1 MRVSTSKLQAVVALV
16 DVHPAVESQGDV
28 YRGGRNLEAACPCVA
43 RPGVGSLGVG
53 SLGAALPGRG
63 WHGAARP
70 RVGSLGGAE
79 TGAAHRRAAESRV
92 VRRVYAAEPVAKV
105 AAEVAVRAA
114 VGEVGW
120 GAPPPALNRAAAVAV
135 AMPLAPVLS

>member
-1 MRVSTSKLQAVVALV
+1 MRVSTSELQAVVALV

-43 RPGVGSLGVG
+43 RPGVG

>member
-1 MRVSTSKLQAVVALV
+1 MRVSTSELRGAVALV
-16 DVHPAVESQGDV
+16 DVHPAVESQGGV

-43 RPGVGSLGVG
+43 RPGVGSLR
-53 SLGAALPGRG
+53 AALPGRG
-63 WHGAARP
+63 WHGAAHP
-70 RVGSLGGAE
+70 GMGSLGVAE

-92 VRRVYAAEPVAKV
+92 VWRMYAAEPVAKV

-114 VGEVGW
+114 RAAVGEVGG
-120 GAPPPALNRAAAVAV
+120 GAPPPALNRAAAAAV